1 MQQLAVVVLAAGAGT
16 RMRSK
21 KPKVL
26 HEIAGMPILG
36 HVLAT
41 AHSIGAEQII
51 AVLRNERQA
60 IESYIQSHFPRTVI
74 AEQDEIAGTGRAV
87 ETALGSLPSGFAGDV
102 LVLSGDVPLLDVASV
117 TELLELHRAAE
128 NAVTLMSTHLENP
141 SGYGRVLRNG
151 EDLVGIVEEADAS
164 AEQRAVTEVNAGV
177 YVFSVDRLREALGE
191 ITSENAQREK
201 YLTDVPGRLLARGER
216 VAAHSISDYW
226 LAAGI
231 NDRVQLSEVAA
242 ELNRR
247 ILRGWQL
254 AGVTVTEP
262 GSTWVDITVQLAED
276 VTLLPGTRLHG
287 LTRVGTDSVI
297 GPDTTINDSEIGA
310 NVSVARSLVDDCRV
324 ADGASVGPF
333 SHLRAGTELASG
345 AKVGAFVETKNV
357 RIGANAKLPHLI
369 YAGDASIGANSNIG
383 AGTIFAN
390 YDGVKK
396 HRTEIGEAVR
406 IGSAN
411 VLVAPIEVADGAYTA
426 AGTIVRKPVGPGELA
441 MNPKPQQ
448 NLAGWVL
455 ERRPGSAAA
464 EAAKRKLEK

>member
-1 MQQLAVVVLAAGAGT
+1 MRQLAVVVLAAGAGT

-21 KPKVL
+21 TPKVL

-41 AHSIGAEQII
+41 AHSLGAEQII
-51 AVLRNERQA
+51 TVLRHEREA
-60 IESYIQSHFPRTVI
+60 IETYIHSHFPRTVI
-74 AEQDEIAGTGRAV
+74 AEQDAIAGTGRAV
-87 ETALGSLPSGFAGDV
+87 EVALAALPKGFDGDLV
-102 LVLSGDVPLLDVASV
+102 VLSGDVPLLDVASV
-117 TELLELHRAAE
+117 TELIEIHRAAD
-128 NAVTLMSTHLENP
+128 NSATLLSTHLDNP
-141 SGYGRVLRNG
+141 HGYGRVVRARQ
-151 EDLVGIVEEADAS
+151 ELVGIVEEADAND
-164 AEQRAVTEVNAGV
+164 QVRAITEVNAGV
-177 YVFSVDRLREALGE
+177 YVFKTSQLASAITE
-191 ITSENAQREK
+191 ISSDNAQGEK
-201 YLTDVPGRLLARGER
+201 YLTDVPGWLLARGEK
-216 VAAHSISDYW
+216 VAAHGISDRW
-226 LAAGI
+226 LVAGI
-231 NDRVQLSEVAA
+231 NDRVQLSEVAS
-242 ELNRR
+242 ELNAR
-247 ILRGWQL
+247 IVRGWQL
-254 AGVTVTEP
+254 AGVTVSEP
-262 GSTWVDITVQLAED
+262 GSTWIDITVQLAED

-287 LTRVGTDSVI
+287 LTRVGADSII
-297 GPDTTINDSEIGA
+297 GPDTTVVDSEIGA
-310 NVSVARSLVDDCRV
+310 QVSVARSMVTDSRV
-324 ADGASVGPF
+324 SDGASVGPF
-333 SHLRAGTELASG
+333 SHLRAGTEMARGS
-345 AKVGAFVETKNV
+345 KVGAFVETKHV
-357 RIGANAKLPHLI
+357 RIGENAKLPHLI

-455 ERRPGSAAA
+455 ERRPGTPAA

>member
-1 MQQLAVVVLAAGAGT
+1 MRQLAVVVLAAGAGT

-21 KPKVL
+21 TPKVL
-26 HEIAGMPILG
+26 HELAGMPILG

-41 AHSIGAEQII
+41 AHSLGAEHII
-51 AVLRNERQA
+51 AVLRHDREA
-60 IESYIQSHFPRTVI
+60 IETYIHSHFPRTVI

-87 ETALGSLPSGFAGDV
+87 EAALEALPKGFDGDLV
-102 LVLSGDVPLLDVASV
+102 VLSGDVPLLDVASV
-117 TELLELHRAAE
+117 TELIEIHRAAG
-128 NAVTLMSTHLENP
+128 NAATLLSTHLENP
-141 SGYGRVLRNG
+141 HGYGRVLRARQ
-151 EDLVGIVEEADAS
+151 ELVGIIEEADAS
-164 AEQRAVTEVNAGV
+164 DQERTITEVNAGV
-177 YVFSVDRLREALGE
+177 YVFSATQLTAALSE
-191 ITSENAQREK
+191 ISNQNAQGEK
-201 YLTDVPGRLLARGER
+201 YLTDVPGWLLARGEK
-216 VAAHSISDYW
+216 VAAHGIADRW
-226 LAAGI
+226 LVTGI

-247 ILRGWQL
+247 IVRGWQL
-254 AGVTVTEP
+254 AGVTVSEP
-262 GSTWVDITVQLAED
+262 GSTWVDITVQLGED

-297 GPDTTINDSEIGA
+297 GPDTTVVDSEIGA
-310 NVSVARSLVDDCRV
+310 QVTVARSVVADCRI
-324 ADGASVGPF
+324 ADGAAVGPF
-333 SHLRAGTELASG
+333 SHLRAGTEMASG

-369 YAGDASIGANSNIG
+369 YAGDGSVGANSNIG

-396 HRTEIGEAVR
+396 HRTEIGESVR

-411 VLVAPIEVADGAYTA
+411 VLVAPIEVGDGAYTA

-455 ERRPGSAAA
+455 ERRPGTQAA